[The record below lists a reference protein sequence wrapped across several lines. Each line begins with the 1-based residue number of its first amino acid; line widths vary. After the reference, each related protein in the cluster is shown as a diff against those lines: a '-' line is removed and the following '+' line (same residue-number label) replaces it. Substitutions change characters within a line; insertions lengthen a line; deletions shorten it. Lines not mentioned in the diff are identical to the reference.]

1 MDNVSLIC
9 FNFDKFINN
18 NFFLTGQA
26 HSAYKGKYM
35 GGYAAGLFG
44 AGIQSKSIFN
54 NKMKTNFELL
64 IGAGGGGSL
73 ALEEGAIVQSMFGIT
88 YNIND
93 YIGILISAGKIS
105 ALKSD
110 LNNTAFNLGM
120 ALNFSTLNRIMM

>member
-1 MDNVSLIC
+1 
-9 FNFDKFINN
+9 
-18 NFFLTGQA
+18 
-26 HSAYKGKYM
+26 
-35 GGYAAGLFG
+35 
-44 AGIQSKSIFN
+44 
-54 NKMKTNFELL
+54 MKTNFELL
-64 IGAGGGGSL
+64 IGAGGGGNL